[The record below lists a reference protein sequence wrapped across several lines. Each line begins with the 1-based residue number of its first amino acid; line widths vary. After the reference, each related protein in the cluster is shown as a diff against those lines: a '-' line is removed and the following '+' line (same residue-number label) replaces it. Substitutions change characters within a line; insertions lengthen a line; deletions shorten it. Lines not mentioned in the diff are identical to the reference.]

1 MPDIKAFDPIRAEE
15 RERRRRT
22 RDQRRNYFH
31 RLSVDPASPFAAAC
45 HFLIPWD
52 AHYYPGIGRGLRQ
65 LAGNRVGTETALKWR
80 KGNPVPLWAMELV
93 AEEIGRQARVGLK
106 IQGALLAE
114 IEAKKATPRKPR
126 VSRSSTTRLDCRS
139 IGIGLG
145 RSGVLIGRFRR
156 STLRLRRRTHDFKR
170 LPAGISPAKR

>member
-52 AHYYPGIGRGLRQ
+52 AHYSPGIGRGLRQ

-126 VSRSSTTRLDCRS
+126 GVEIIDNET
-139 IGIGLG
+139 GLPKYRNRVG
-145 RSGVLIGRFRR
+145 SKRR
-156 STLRLRRRTHDFKR
+156 PDREV
-170 LPAGISPAKR
+170 